1 MHAHR
6 FLSYYF
12 LRQIARAGYTEVL
25 THGLCSLN
33 DNFVALRRPITSDA
47 VHLSNPANVEYQVVR
62 TTLLPGLLKTLQHNK
77 SASFT
82 KGFKIFEISD
92 VVVQDATETVCDT
105 IIGAKNTRRIC
116 AVYAG
121 PTSGFEIIHG
131 LVDRIMTLCEVCP
144 EADYCKNSSREEEE
158 KYRVVKEGWYYTIC
172 SLDECSTLAA
182 TSQVTNGVIGTYFP
196 GRSAAVLLTN
206 PKCGTRVSIGSFGVL
221 HPDVLN
227 EFDILYPASCVE
239 MDLEPLL

>member
-1 MHAHR
+1 M
-6 FLSYYF
+6 
-12 LRQIARAGYTEVL
+12 
-25 THGLCSLN
+25 CSLH
-33 DNFVALRRPITSDA
+33 DNFIALRRPITSDA

-92 VVVQDATETVCDT
+92 VVVKDSTESVCET
-105 IIGAKNTRRIC
+105 IIGAKNMRRIC

-158 KYRVVKEGWYYTIC
+158 KYRVVKEGWYYTIS
-172 SLDECSTLAA
+172 SLDEWSSSA
-182 TSQVTNGVIGTYFP
+182 TTTEATKRVIGTYFP
-196 GRSAAVLLTN
+196 GRSAAVLITN

-239 MDLEPLL
+239 IDLEPLL